1 MKHNRTLLHKDSS
14 QEEKNSHKRRPRR
27 PPFLRVLSVGTGVTS
42 SMRPIFKPERESARR
57 ADCPPGPGLF
67 VLLPPVARILIC
79 RAGES
84 KFLRQ
89 EKNLANQAPK
99 TTRTGSEQKV
109 QTFKWAAL
117 TDDIVR
123 TLHRTAT
130 SWAASIAAYGEASS
144 RSALTF
150 IPPEWQASAST
161 SGSIGGGDYGLAVSR
176 FRLLKITYR

>member
-1 MKHNRTLLHKDSS
+1 MTKERTKELKHNRTLLHKDSS

-79 RAGES
+79 RAVS
-84 KFLRQ
+84 
-89 EKNLANQAPK
+89 P
-99 TTRTGSEQKV
+99 SS
-109 QTFKWAAL
+109 
-117 TDDIVR
+117 
-123 TLHRTAT
+123 LHRTAT

-161 SGSIGGGDYGLAVSR
+161 SGSIGGGTMVWR
-176 FRLLKITYR
+176 FPDSDC